1 MIAPDTPQSPE
12 QVPQQPPSDL
22 PPTQERPIL
31 LLVDGSSYL
40 YRAFHAM
47 PDLRGPEG
55 VATGAIHGV
64 VNMMGW
70 LRDHIDAEHA
80 VCVFDAKGPTFRDAW
95 YPEYKA
101 HRPPMPDDLRSQ
113 IEPIHEVVKLLG
125 WPVLE
130 VPGIEADDAIGTL
143 ARVAAESGHRVVVS
157 TGDKDLA
164 QLVNP
169 HVSLINTMAK
179 PPEVLDIPG
188 VEAKFGV
195 PPELIIDYLTLI
207 GDTVDNVPG
216 VEKVGPKTAVKWL
229 QEHGSLA
236 AIMAAADSFKGV
248 TGENLRKALDW
259 LPQGR
264 RLITVKLDCDLA
276 DHVPAWPSLDALALK
291 APDLPGLLDF
301 YTRFGFRSAKAE
313 VERLL
318 RGDAAGASGGD
329 AASGKPG
336 ASAKAKSPKAK
347 SDTNTGDLFGAGGDA
362 QGADGAGAHEPAAP
376 QGVQVDTRYDTV
388 LTWPVFDAWRARI
401 YAAKVVAFDTET
413 DSLEPMRARIVG
425 LSFSDRVGHAC
436 YIPLRHE
443 GPDAPQQLPIDEVL
457 AKLKPWLEAADRQKI
472 GQNIKYDTHVLA
484 NHGIA
489 VKGYVHDTMLESY
502 VLEAHRRH
510 NLGDLALRYTGRVGL
525 SYEDVAGKG
534 AQQIPFAQV
543 AVDRASHYAC
553 EDSDLTL
560 HVHQT
565 LWPKLEAEPGLKDI
579 YQRFELPTSRVL
591 QRIERNGVLIDSG
604 LLQQQSHELGQR
616 IVQLEQE
623 AYELAGQPFNLGS
636 PKQLGEILFV
646 KQGLPI
652 VKKTATGAPSTNE
665 EVLEK
670 LAEDYPLPARILEY
684 RGMAKL
690 KSTYTDK
697 LPLMV
702 NAETGRVHTNYA
714 QAVAVTG
721 RLSSNDPNLQN
732 IPVRTA
738 EGRRIREAFIAPP
751 GHAIVSADYSQ
762 IELRIMAHISQDENL
777 LRAFAEGVDVHR
789 ATASEVFGVPVDEV
803 SSEQRRYAKVINFGL
818 IYGMSAH
825 GLAKNLG
832 IERSAASSY
841 IERYF
846 HRFAGVK
853 RYMDDTRT
861 QAKAQGHVETVFGR
875 RLWLP
880 EINSPNGPSRAG
892 AERAAINAPMQ
903 GTAADLIKLAMV
915 AVQDTLDAEG
925 RASKIIMQVHD
936 ELVLE
941 VPEAE
946 LDWVKDAVPRL
957 MAGVAQLRV
966 PLVAEVGSGP
976 NWEAAH

>member
-1 MIAPDTPQSPE
+1 MTAPDIPQGAPASPNDS
-12 QVPQQPPSDL
+12 QSR
-22 PPTQERPIL
+22 PTL
-31 LLVDGSSYL
+31 VLVDGSSYL

-47 PDLRGPEG
+47 PDLRGPAG

-70 LRDHIDAEHA
+70 LRANIDAEHA
-80 VCVFDAKGPTFRDAW
+80 VCVFDAKGPTFRDEW

-130 VPGIEADDAIGTL
+130 VPGVEADDAIGTL
-143 ARVAAESGHRVVVS
+143 ARVAAESGHRVVIS

-188 VEAKFGV
+188 VVAKFGV

-229 QEHGSLA
+229 QEHGTLA
-236 AIMAAADSFKGV
+236 AIMAAADSFKGA

-264 RLITVKLDCDLA
+264 RLITVKLDCDLTG
-276 DHVPAWPSLDALALK
+276 HVPAWPSLDALALK

-318 RGDAAGASGGD
+318 RGDAAGAT
-329 AASGKPG
+329 AEAP
-336 ASAKAKSPKAK
+336 SAKSAKTPKAK
-347 SDTNTGDLFGAGGDA
+347 PKSDTDTGDLFGASADA
-362 QGADGAGAHEPAAP
+362 LADADGATVGAPASP
-376 QGVQVDTRYDTV
+376 QGVQMDTRYDTV

-401 YAAKVVAFDTET
+401 YAAKLVAFDTET
-413 DSLEPMRARIVG
+413 DSLEPMKARIVG

-510 NLGDLALRYTGRVGL
+510 NLGDLALRYTGRMGL

-543 AVDRASHYAC
+543 AVDRASHYSC

-565 LWPKLEAEPGLKDI
+565 LWPKLEAESGLKDI

-853 RYMDDTRT
+853 RYMDDTRA
-861 QAKAQGHVETVFGR
+861 QAKAQGYVETVFGR

-941 VPEAE
+941 VPLAE
-946 LDWVKDAVPRL
+946 LDWVKEAVPRL
-957 MAGVAQLRV
+957 MAEVAQLRV

-976 NWEAAH
+976 NWESAH